1 MIELRRQKKITDQ
14 AGSVRKGQE
23 VQGIARTMSSV
34 ITPRLSWDD
43 LKWIREMTSLP
54 LVIKGIQTVEDA
66 ILAYQHGVA
75 GIVLSNHGGR
85 SQDT

>member
-1 MIELRRQKKITDQ
+1 
-14 AGSVRKGQE
+14 
-23 VQGIARTMSSV
+23 MSSV

-66 ILAYQHGVA
+66 LKCVDVGVQ
-75 GIVLSNHGGR
+75 GIVASNHGGGSKMEKR
-85 SQDT
+85 ARLACCP